1 MQIPEQG
8 QLVQVR
14 HRHFIVEDV
23 AQHKDAGSAT
33 HLVAL
38 ECLDDDALGNKLQVI
53 WERELNTRVLDTSSL
68 PVPKAWDPSDRFAA
82 FLHAIRWSTS
92 SLVEGAP
99 LQSAF
104 RGAIELDEYQLVPV
118 IRALRMNRVSLLLAD
133 DVGLGKTIEAALVM
147 LELMARQRVRRV
159 MIVCPAS
166 LQRQWQEEMQTK
178 FHLPFHILDANA
190 IQMLRREFGVH
201 VNPWNS
207 FPRLI
212 TSMDFL
218 KQQNHLQTF
227 MSSLSRHRAASVLR
241 DWDLLIVDEVHNC
254 TPAGRTGARDSDRS
268 RMLRDISPHFE
279 HKLFLTATPHNG
291 YTESFTALLEM
302 LDPLRFSRGQTVNQD
317 ALKLVRVR
325 RLKDD
330 ITDSLGRR
338 RFAQRHVDGI
348 SVRLSPVEEQM
359 CQDLDAY
366 CESRLSR
373 ATRDDQFAIQFA
385 LTMLKKRFLSSPE
398 AFWLSLQ
405 THTKSAQADDRA
417 PDPELTKRLSERSQE
432 DWDDDDEKARIEEV
446 ALEEA
451 SQFFAGLTPD
461 ERSMLD
467 RLMRSAAE
475 VREGADTKAT
485 CLINWIQEHLQ
496 ADGEWNN
503 ERLIV
508 FTEYRDTLRH
518 LYDLFSDAGWQDHVM
533 TLTGGMPQQER
544 ERVKSAFQAAP
555 SSDSPVRILLGTD
568 AASEGLNLQNHCRY
582 VIHHEIPWNPNR
594 MEQRN
599 GRIDRHGQKAP
610 DVYCSHFH
618 YENNADQRFLEI
630 VVEKVRTQRADLGAV
645 GDIISAQVEEAI
657 LGLRDEIDDRYEEV
671 QRQRS
676 DLRADSWDA
685 DDARQTKE
693 QLVAARREMNLYPQ
707 TMAQLLSQALAL
719 AGRHGLEQ
727 LQDGELVGVA
737 WDLREL
743 PASWADCRPSL
754 YDEKGARLRL
764 VFDPDVA
771 KDRTDVA
778 LIHLG
783 HPLMKRAIA
792 TFRHF
797 LWEQMQSTGPTVH
810 RCSYRVLPHAELHRP
825 AIVVFARTVAI
836 SNSGE
841 KIHEALL
848 HVGGWIDGQQIKP
861 IDANLLDQSINA
873 EYSYPSIPASL
884 GDELRNLF
892 PHHRKKLEEMLSE
905 IEETETGR
913 LAEIL
918 KQKADAEVA
927 NVRDLIDERIREIQE
942 RLKQAEKRREEAQ
955 MRLFDPD
962 VVEEHEQSIRW
973 YNQRL
978 DQLET
983 DRRERP
989 AAVREQFS
997 LKQLRVFPIGMLY
1010 LLPDSLVAERGE
1022 Q

>member
-14 HRHFIVEDV
+14 HRFFLVEDV
-23 AQHKDAGSAT
+23 AQHTDERSAM

-38 ECLDDDALGNKLQVI
+38 ECLDDDALGNRLDVV
-53 WERELNTRVLDTSSL
+53 WERELNPEVLDTSFL
-68 PVPKAWDPSDRFAA
+68 PAPGAWDPSDRFSA
-82 FLHAIRWSTS
+82 FLHAIRWSTI
-92 SLVEGAP
+92 SLVEGAS

-159 MIVCPAS
+159 MVVCPAS
-166 LQRQWQEEMQTK
+166 LQRQWQEEMATK
-178 FHLPFHILDANA
+178 FHLRFDILDANA
-190 IQMLRREFGVH
+190 IQLLRREFGVH

-227 MSSLSRHRAASVLR
+227 RSSLSRRKAGSVLR

-268 RMLRDISPHFE
+268 RMLRSISSHFE

-291 YTESFTALLEM
+291 YRESFTALLEM
-302 LDPLRFSRGQTVNQD
+302 LDPLRFSRGQTFSQD
-317 ALKLVRVR
+317 ALKLVQVR

-338 RFAQRHVDGI
+338 KFAQRHVKKIPVG
-348 SVRLSPVEEQM
+348 LSPVEEQM

-405 THTKSAQADDRA
+405 THTKSAQAEERA
-417 PDPELTKRLSERSQE
+417 PDPELTRRLSERSQE
-432 DWDDDDEKARIEEV
+432 DWDDDDEKARAEEF
-446 ALEEA
+446 ALEQA

-467 RLMRSAAE
+467 RLMRSGAE

-496 ADGEWNN
+496 ADDEWNN
-503 ERLIV
+503 ERLII
-508 FTEYRDTLRH
+508 FTEYRDTLRY
-518 LYDLFSDAGWQDHVM
+518 LYDMFADAGWEDHVI
-533 TLTGGMPQQER
+533 TLTGGMPHQER
-544 ERVKSAFQAAP
+544 ERVKTAFQAAP
-555 SSDSPVRILLGTD
+555 SSGNPVRILLGTD
-568 AASEGLNLQNHCRY
+568 AASEGLNLQNYCRN
-582 VIHHEIPWNPNR
+582 VIHYEIPWNPNR

-618 YENNADQRFLEI
+618 YENNADQRFLEV

-657 LGLRDEIDDRYEEV
+657 LGLRDTIEDRCEQVE
-671 QRQRS
+671 QQRS
-676 DLRADSWDA
+676 DLHADSWDA
-685 DDARQTKE
+685 DDAMQTKE
-693 QLVAARREMNLYPQ
+693 QLVAARGEMNLYPQ
-707 TMAQLLSQALAL
+707 TMAQLLSQALEL
-719 AGRHGLEQ
+719 EGRHGLEQ
-727 LQDGELVGVA
+727 IQDGELAGVA

-743 PASWADCRPSL
+743 PTSWADCHSHL
-754 YDEKGARLRL
+754 YDEKNARLRI

-792 TFRHF
+792 TFRRF
-797 LWEQMQSTGPTVH
+797 LWKQPQAMGPTIH

-836 SNSGE
+836 SSSGQ

-848 HVGGWIDGQQIKP
+848 HVGGWIDGHQVIP
-861 IDANLLDQSINA
+861 MNTDLLDQSINA
-873 EYSYPSIPASL
+873 DHSYPPIPTSL

-892 PHHRKKLEEMLSE
+892 PQHRKKLEEMLSDL
-905 IEETETGR
+905 EEAETGR
-913 LAEIL
+913 LAEIF
-918 KQKADAEVA
+918 KQKADEEVA
-927 NVRDLIDERIREIQE
+927 SVRDLIDERIREIRE
-942 RLKQAEKRREEAQ
+942 RRKQVEKRREEAQ

-962 VVEEHEQSIRW
+962 LAEEQEQSIRW

-983 DRRERP
+983 DREERP

-1010 LLPDSLVAERGE
+1010 LLPDSLVAERG
-1022 Q
+1022 QQ